1 MIYVRN
7 AGGLPRGVSSR
18 TIREKF
24 LFLSELAGSI
34 SRGVRRLG

>member
-24 LFLSELAGSI
+24 LFMRELGGSI
-34 SRGVRRLG
+34 SQGVRRWG

>member
-7 AGGLPRGVSSR
+7 GGGLPRGVSSR

-24 LFLSELAGSI
+24 LFLRELAGSI
-34 SRGVRRLG
+34 SQGVRRWG